1 MGVTTRVASSVVSFF
16 AIYGS
21 KKRMPLQPL
30 TQANLQNTV
39 QIKMSNI
46 IYIGY
51 YFKVQ
56 PMQPGTEILIAELG
70 YAGFE
75 SFVETEEGVTAYIQ
89 KEEYYDTIL
98 DDIQILKSDEF
109 EITYTFDEIEQTNW
123 NEEWEKNFN
132 PIVVDDLCAVRAPF
146 HDKFDTE
153 YDIIIEP
160 KMSFGTGHH
169 ETTHMMIQH
178 ILKNDF
184 EDKSVLD
191 MGCGTA
197 VLAILAEM
205 KGAKP
210 LDAIDIDNW
219 CYLNS
224 LENVERNN
232 CKHISVYEGEAAL
245 LKDKKYDTIIANI
258 NRNILLNDI
267 ATYSKCLDAKGTLFL
282 SGFYQEDI
290 PMIEK
295 ECNDNQLV
303 LKDTLTRNN
312 WVALKFEKQ

>member
-1 MGVTTRVASSVVSFF
+1 
-16 AIYGS
+16 
-21 KKRMPLQPL
+21 
-30 TQANLQNTV
+30 
-39 QIKMSNI
+39 MSNT

-51 YFKVQ
+51 QFKVN
-56 PMQPGTEILIAELG
+56 PLQPGTEILIAELG

-89 KEEYYDTIL
+89 KDEWNDAIL
-98 DDIQILKSDEF
+98 EDIQILDSDEF
-109 EITYTFDEIEQTNW
+109 EITYTFEDIEQTNW

-132 PIVVDDLCAVRAPF
+132 PIIVDDVCSVRAPF
-146 HDKFDTE
+146 HEKPDTE

-184 EDKSVLD
+184 KDKSVLD
-191 MGCGTA
+191 MGCGTG

-210 LDAIDIDNW
+210 IDAIDYDNW

-232 CKHISVYEGEAAL
+232 CEHITVLEGDASL
-245 LKDKKYDTIIANI
+245 LKDQKYDVIIANI
-258 NRNILLNDI
+258 NRNILLNDLG
-267 ATYSKCLDAKGTLFL
+267 AYAKCLNPNGTIFL
-282 SGFYQEDI
+282 SGFYDDDI
-290 PMIEK
+290 PAIEE
-295 ECNDNQLV
+295 ECNKQG
-303 LKDTLTRNN
+303 LTYVERLEKNK
-312 WVALKFEKQ
+312 WVALKFVN